1 MHKVNHDQFL
11 SPKTILC
18 LNFIHLMKD
27 AIYNVFM
34 YIFVFQYKCP
44 LYRIT
49 EDIAL
54 RNHSN
59 IGFKQFKKTILTG
72 ILIKC
77 VVVQVFFALHKPQTT
92 KKVFDSKAFSKTF
105 FFATY
110 QKKHF
115 QLREVLSNEKKDKY
129 IYGNVYFP

>member
-1 MHKVNHDQFL
+1 
-11 SPKTILC
+11 
-18 LNFIHLMKD
+18 MKD

-44 LYRIT
+44 LYRIPT

-77 VVVQVFFALHKPQTT
+77 VVVQVLLGMAQTSNHK
-92 KKVFDSKAFSKTF
+92 KSF
-105 FFATY
+105 
-110 QKKHF
+110 
-115 QLREVLSNEKKDKY
+115 
-129 IYGNVYFP
+129 

>member
-1 MHKVNHDQFL
+1 MIQFL
-11 SPKTILC
+11 PPKTILC

-49 EDIAL
+49 NPTEDIAL

-77 VVVQVFFALHKPQTT
+77 VVVQVLLGMAQTSNHK
-92 KKVFDSKAFSKTF
+92 KSF
-105 FFATY
+105 
-110 QKKHF
+110 
-115 QLREVLSNEKKDKY
+115 
-129 IYGNVYFP
+129 